1 MFITIYKL
9 WIVYTLDK
17 VLKKHEHIINN
28 RLKVKYA
35 TFTGCNYELIINMLK
50 WIVYEVLIITN

>member
-35 TFTGCNYELIINMLK
+35 AFTGCNYELIINMLK
-50 WIVYEVLIITN
+50 RIVYEVLIITN